1 MSSHLPVVENQHFI
15 PQVFPGGNFDQAQDT
30 SLAITAIRET
40 FEESGLLLA
49 SPVDS
54 GSAVLSENDLDEAR
68 FDVQQQKR
76 SFKNFLLENQLE
88 ANTEALLPFTEWV
101 TPVGPPKWVHE
112 KC

>member
-1 MSSHLPVVENQHFI
+1 MVSSHPPVVENQHAL
-15 PQVFPGGNFDQAQDT
+15 PKVFPGGNFDQAQDA

-54 GSAVLSENDLDEAR
+54 SSAVLSEEDLDEAR
-68 FDVQQQKR
+68 SDVHQQKR
-76 SFKNFLLENQLE
+76 SFMDFLSENLLE

-101 TPVGPPKWVHE
+101 TPIGPPKWV
-112 KC
+112 